1 MRMVH
6 RTLLSLIVWITN
18 IYKSKGS
25 RKLVNLRVWHAFCFI
40 MMNTGCLY
48 LQPFEIDEPNMAP
61 TILHSD
67 PAETD
72 FLNMNNDT
80 TTVFVIV
87 QDENDPENLEF
98 HWWIS
103 GIGPIGTA
111 EPLTGNGYI
120 GSKLQLT
127 HTPSW
132 NGRTLNCAV
141 YDSFYASAER
151 SWFIQ
156 LDGEI

>member
-1 MRMVH
+1 M
-6 RTLLSLIVWITN
+6 
-18 IYKSKGS
+18 
-25 RKLVNLRVWHAFCFI
+25 
-40 MMNTGCLY
+40 
-48 LQPFEIDEPNMAP
+48 QPFEINEPNMP
-61 TILHSD
+61 PVILHSD

-72 FLNMNNDT
+72 FLILNNDS
-80 TTVFVIV
+80 TTVFVVV
-87 QDENDPENLEF
+87 QDENDPENIEF

-120 GSKLQLT
+120 GSKLMLP

-156 LDGEI
+156 LEGDF

>member
-1 MRMVH
+1 MVL
-6 RTLLSLIVWITN
+6 RTLLSFVIW
-18 IYKSKGS
+18 SKGFFDQVKFS
-25 RKLVNLRVWHAFCFI
+25 IIHNLCVWHVICLLFI
-40 MMNTGCLY
+40 SNTGCLY

-120 GSKLQLT
+120 GSKLQLP